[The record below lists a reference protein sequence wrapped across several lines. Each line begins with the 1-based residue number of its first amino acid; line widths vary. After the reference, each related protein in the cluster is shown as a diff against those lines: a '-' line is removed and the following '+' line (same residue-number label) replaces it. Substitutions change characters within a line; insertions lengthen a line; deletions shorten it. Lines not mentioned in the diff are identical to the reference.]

1 MREVVIVDC
10 VRTGLAKSF
19 RGKFNLTRA
28 DDMAAALI
36 NELLRRNP
44 AVDPAEVED
53 VIIGCSSHSGEQDG
67 NIGRMAAVLSDL
79 PVSAAGLSIN
89 RFCSSG
95 LQSIALAAHHIAS
108 GFAEVAIAGGAE
120 SISMAAR
127 QTAAKADLNKRLLAD
142 KPAVYMAM
150 GKTAEVVAERYGVSR
165 EAQDLYALQSQ
176 QRYARAQESGLIDE
190 EIIPLS
196 VEMKRQ
202 KAGAEEDEI
211 VQTTVDRDDC
221 NRPDTTLEG
230 LASLKGAFLDG
241 GSVTAGNS
249 SQLSDG
255 ASLALVMSAE
265 RAAAL
270 GLRPLGVFR
279 GITVAGCEPDEMG
292 IGPVFSVPKLLSRA
306 GVRLEDI
313 DLWELNEAFA
323 SQCLY
328 CRDALGIDNEIYNV
342 NGGAIAIG
350 HPFGMSGARMTG
362 HLLREL
368 RRRKKRLGIVT
379 MCVGAGQGVSAL
391 FEAA

>member
-36 NELLRRNP
+36 NELMRRNP
-44 AVDPAEVED
+44 SVAPDEVED

-79 PVSAAGLSIN
+79 PISVAGLSIN

-108 GFAEVAIAGGAE
+108 GFAEVVIAGGAE

-127 QTAAKADLNKRLLAD
+127 QTAAKAELNKRLLAE

-165 EAQDLYALQSQ
+165 EIQDLYALQSQ
-176 QRYARAQESGLIDE
+176 QRYAEAQASGLIDE
-190 EIIPLS
+190 EIIPMS
-196 VEMKRQ
+196 VEMNRQ
-202 KAGAEEDEI
+202 RPGEDDEI
-211 VQTTVDRDDC
+211 VPVVVSADDC
-221 NRPDTTLEG
+221 NRPDTTLEA
-230 LASLKGAFLDG
+230 LASLKGAFLEG

-255 ASLALVMSAE
+255 ASLALVMSAD
-265 RAAAL
+265 RANAL
-270 GLRPLGVFR
+270 GLHPMGIFR

-292 IGPVFSVPKLLSRA
+292 IGPVFSVPKLLDRA
-306 GVRLEDI
+306 GLRLEDI

-323 SQCLY
+323 SQCIY
-328 CRDALGIDNEIYNV
+328 CRDTLGIDNDKYNV

-391 FEAA
+391 FETA